1 MQTFVLLFISLSAV
15 LLHFMSYLYDN
26 NLPKKGLYAVLIS
39 SETDENGKISTRW
52 HKRRTKKKVSY
63 KKSYY
68 FATDLDY

>member
-1 MQTFVLLFISLSAV
+1 
-15 LLHFMSYLYDN
+15 MSYLYDN
-26 NLPKKGLYAVLIS
+26 NLPIKNAVLTS